1 MTEQRHNPSKAL
13 MMKLERWSVEISR
26 EFKQMMRQLEQMTEE
41 ISGGFNSQSVANT
54 LWVFPKME
62 TKPGD
67 RTME

>member
-1 MTEQRHNPSKAL
+1 MGIKAYES
-13 MMKLERWSVEISR
+13 MGIKPEE
-26 EFKQMMRQLEQMTEE
+26 QMMRQLEQMTEE

>member
-1 MTEQRHNPSKAL
+1 MSSTHSLSQSMGIKAYEN
-13 MMKLERWSVEISR
+13 MGIKPGE
-26 EFKQMMRQLEQMTEE
+26 QMMRQLEQMTEE